1 MFKSAPCLHEQRTRR
16 LRSTPKIPSQ
26 SSSSSLYSSTRSLDS
41 QFPTVWLTFLNG
53 LSHVWDGVFLFF
65 FFFIFYF
72 SFISIYS
79 IPPSDYVGIQIQS
92 SGNRDAT
99 TIEIAVQ
106 TSMMNEYEPSRGEV
120 TYNRI
125 NWLWWELMM
134 TKWSKTF
141 NLNKY
146 QTQLKV
152 EWKNRGRTAWP
163 PPLVLL
169 LLVNYQHISRVS
181 LLLEE

>member
-1 MFKSAPCLHEQRTRR
+1 MFAWAEDEEVTINTEDTVTIFLFFLVFINPFSWFTVSHSLVNIPQWPLACLGRGF
-16 LRSTPKIPSQ
+16 S
-26 SSSSSLYSSTRSLDS
+26 
-41 QFPTVWLTFLNG
+41 
-53 LSHVWDGVFLFF
+53 FF
-65 FFFIFYF
+65 FFFYY